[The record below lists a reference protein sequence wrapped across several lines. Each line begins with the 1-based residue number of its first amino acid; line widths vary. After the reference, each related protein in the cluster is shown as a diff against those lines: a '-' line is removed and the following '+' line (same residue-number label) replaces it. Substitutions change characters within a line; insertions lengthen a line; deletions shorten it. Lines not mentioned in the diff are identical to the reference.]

1 MHIEI
6 YMSIIIYLFSS
17 FIRHL
22 FIWSIIYMYIFIS
35 SHMLYIL
42 YITTFSKK
50 TGASIKP
57 SIYKGFSYAT
67 MTPEVLN

>member
-1 MHIEI
+1 MV
-6 YMSIIIYLFSS
+6 
-17 FIRHL
+17 
-22 FIWSIIYMYIFIS
+22 
-35 SHMLYIL
+35 YIL